1 MLLTVEMA
9 ETGETAETA
18 EAVAMVGVAEMAAV
32 SDQAR
37 GDTYLATF
45 TCCMMFRFVMFALA
59 ADFTFALRKTKRD

>member
-1 MLLTVEMA
+1 MLLTVVEMA
-9 ETGETAETA
+9 ETAETA
-18 EAVAMVGVAEMAAV
+18 ETVVAMVGVAEMAAV